1 MRLRFGIADITAI
14 AVVLLVVVLELIGRN
29 KAVAHLYMFDQPGD
43 ASGPQQDLALA
54 NDIGRLE
61 ARLAVNPG
69 DGEAAEQ
76 LANRLAKAGQ
86 TDWAL
91 RAVGTVAE
99 SGERRPERWRALLA
113 LSGVHAERIDIPNA
127 YQKAR
132 EAQQECDRE
141 RNRLINDGKDGNLSA
156 CPDYEQVRL
165 QVYVTELEVG
175 LDAIRRGIDPALD
188 PFEFRRA
195 IDRAN
200 PRAKLRGPS
209 PH

>member
-1 MRLRFGIADITAI
+1 MRLRFGIADVTAV
-14 AVVLLVVVLELIGRN
+14 AVVVLVVILELVGRN
-29 KAVAHLYMFDQPGD
+29 KEVTHLYMFDEKGGG
-43 ASGPQQDLALA
+43 GPEQDLALA
-54 NDIGRLE
+54 GDIGRLE
-61 ARLAVNPG
+61 AQLAVNPG

-91 RAVGTVAE
+91 RAIGAVAE
-99 SGERRPERWRALLA
+99 SPERRPERWRALLA
-113 LSGVHAERIDIPNA
+113 LSGVHAERIDIPHA
-127 YQKAR
+127 YEKAR
-132 EAQQECDRE
+132 QAADECERE
-141 RNRLINDGKDGNLSA
+141 RNRMINQGVDGNQSA

-165 QVYVTELEVG
+165 GVYVAELEVG

-200 PRAKLRGPS
+200 PRAKLRGPA